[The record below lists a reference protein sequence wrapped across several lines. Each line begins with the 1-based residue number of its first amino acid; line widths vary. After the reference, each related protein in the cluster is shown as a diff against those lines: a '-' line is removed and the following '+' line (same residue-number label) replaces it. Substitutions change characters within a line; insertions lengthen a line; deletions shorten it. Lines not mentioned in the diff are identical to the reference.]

1 MFSSEPGKCVRAAY
15 AEGISQVTEGMLR
28 AMIVPA
34 SSLDAYVSPDSDA
47 KISDLPQI
55 KLAEPGAREVD
66 RWQEKGGKAKREG
79 IIRSRRLSGPP
90 WGMPVLSLMLMHA
103 KAL

>member
-1 MFSSEPGKCVRAAY
+1 MH
-15 AEGISQVTEGMLR
+15 
-28 AMIVPA
+28 
-34 SSLDAYVSPDSDA
+34 VSPDSDA
-47 KISDLPQI
+47 KISDLLQI

-90 WGMPVLSLMLMHA
+90 WATPMLSLRLMHA

>member
-1 MFSSEPGKCVRAAY
+1 MSRQILMQRFQ
-15 AEGISQVTEGMLR
+15 ISTDK
-28 AMIVPA
+28 A
-34 SSLDAYVSPDSDA
+34 SRGR
-47 KISDLPQI
+47 
-55 KLAEPGAREVD
+55 GAGEAD

-90 WGMPVLSLMLMHA
+90 WATPMLMLMHA

>member
-1 MFSSEPGKCVRAAY
+1 L
-15 AEGISQVTEGMLR
+15 SQQAR
-28 AMIVPA
+28 
-34 SSLDAYVSPDSDA
+34 LDAYVSPDSDA

-90 WGMPVLSLMLMHA
+90 WGMPMLSLMLMHA
-103 KAL
+103 KASPLKMRRFLKACKNSML